1 MSPGRPA
8 WGQPRARWW
17 GETPSDRCR
26 REGRLRGDGGGKQ
39 SRLDEKGPPSPA
51 TVGFTRPIFPSGD
64 PGSPAA
70 FLGGGM
76 GRGWSADSGPGS
88 LAASSCPAV
97 DWLAVCPWAGY
108 TPRSLSFSICKTG
121 VTNAEPIDP
130 TGQCQA
136 RACHRQVRD
145 ALCLSLPSFSRAA
158 LSQFLRRGCG
168 LSRSA
173 LYIHEFWVQS

>member
-26 REGRLRGDGGGKQ
+26 REGRLRGDGGGEQ
-39 SRLDEKGPPSPA
+39 SRLDEKGPPSPGP
-51 TVGFTRPIFPSGD
+51 VGFTRPIFPSGD

-70 FLGGGM
+70 FLG
-76 GRGWSADSGPGS
+76 AE
-88 LAASSCPAV
+88 
-97 DWLAVCPWAGY
+97 WAGGGAQ
-108 TPRSLSFSICKTG
+108 TQDQVASLRARVLPLTGWLCVPGQATLLGASASSICKTG

-130 TGQCQA
+130 TGQRQA

-168 LSRSA
+168 LGRSA